1 MYSFYSIIILLLLQF
16 ELELW
21 DAAGQEEYYR
31 LRQLA
36 YPSADVIL
44 LCFSVDSPSSL
55 ENILETWMP
64 EIKRYCKKVPVVLI
78 ANKKDLRYDSNTI
91 EELSKSWQEPVKSS
105 EGQAMADK
113 IKAFAYLECSAINN
127 DGVKE
132 IFETAVKASMVSYT
146 DF

>member
-1 MYSFYSIIILLLLQF
+1 
-16 ELELW
+16 
-21 DAAGQEEYYR
+21 
-31 LRQLA
+31 
-36 YPSADVIL
+36 
-44 LCFSVDSPSSL
+44 
-55 ENILETWMP
+55 MP

-91 EELSKSWQEPVKSS
+91 EELSKSWQEPVKSC